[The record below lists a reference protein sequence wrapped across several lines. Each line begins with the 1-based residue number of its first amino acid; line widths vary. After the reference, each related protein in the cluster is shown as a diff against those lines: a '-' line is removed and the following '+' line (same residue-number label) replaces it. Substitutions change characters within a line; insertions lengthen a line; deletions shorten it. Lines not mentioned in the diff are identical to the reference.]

1 MAAGVFVGRI
11 GGLAAALGVGAGI
24 ALAAQGVAW
33 ADTGSTSNG
42 HPSAASSTKNAS
54 AGSAS
59 SARQKP
65 RPATKSQALS
75 VVSNPVRITP
85 TDPAPKAPNVVAVAL
100 SVLGATRRESQD
112 TVSAAYTTV
121 KPAATTSLVVKPA
134 NDAVAHA
141 SSARVT
147 AKAAALPAEAPPVDE
162 SLYSG
167 PPPTIF
173 QRAVVAGLRA
183 INFVTKTFNLP
194 FSLSGTSAQIPF
206 FTDGKP
212 DFFLLSGITAQ
223 KTEYEGMAVWTLT
236 PRDPSGQYVVAI
248 HGGSFIGQISIFHWW
263 TYTDMARDTHATI
276 VVPLYTL
283 APVGTA
289 ATDIPVMADFI
300 GAQIAAHGADNVSV
314 MGDSAGGTI
323 ALAALQE
330 IVKRNGTQP
339 HRLVLMAPALDLSD
353 TFPNPVDDPLLGN
366 PHDGHDN
373 NLLTW
378 AGDLAANDPVVSP
391 IFGSLA
397 GLPPTTV
404 YSSSRDLLT
413 QQALRLRDKATAAG
427 ADFTFVL
434 RKGQFHDWTI
444 FAPLP
449 DAYRERAGIYQSLG
463 L

>member
-33 ADTGSTSNG
+33 ADTGSASDG
-42 HPSAASSTKNAS
+42 ASSSAASTKNT
-54 AGSAS
+54 SAS

-75 VVSNPVRITP
+75 VVSNPVRITS
-85 TDPAPKAPNVVAVAL
+85 TAPAPKTPNVVAVAL
-100 SVLGATRRESQD
+100 SVLGATRRDDQD
-112 TVSAAYTTV
+112 AVSPAAAAA
-121 KPAATTSLVVKPA
+121 KPTATTSLVVNPTSST
-134 NDAVAHA
+134 VAHA

-147 AKAAALPAEAPPVDE
+147 STSEAVAAEAAPPVDE

-300 GAQIAAHGADNVSV
+300 GAQIAAHGSDNVSV

-330 IVKRNGTQP
+330 IVKRSGTQP

-366 PHDGHDN
+366 PHEGHDN

-378 AGDLAANDPVVSP
+378 AGDLATTDPVVSP

-449 DAYRERAGIYQSLG
+449 DAYRERAGIYQALG

>member
-1 MAAGVFVGRI
+1 MAAGVFVGRL

-33 ADTGSTSNG
+33 ADTGSAPAG
-42 HPSAASSTKNAS
+42 PSSSASSAKTTA
-54 AGSAS
+54 SAS
-59 SARQKP
+59 SARHKP
-65 RPATKSQALS
+65 RTTASSQAVS
-75 VVSNPVRITP
+75 VVSNPARAAATV
-85 TDPAPKAPNVVAVAL
+85 PAPKAPSVVAVAL
-100 SVLGATRRESQD
+100 SVLGATRREDQD
-112 TVSAAYTTV
+112 AASSVAAV
-121 KPAATTSLVVKPA
+121 KPSATTSLVPQ
-134 NDAVAHA
+134 A
-141 SSARVT
+141 SSARVA
-147 AKAAALPAEAPPVDE
+147 AKAEAVPSAATSPVDE

-167 PPPTIF
+167 PPPTIV
-173 QRAVVAGLRA
+173 QRAVVAGLRL

-212 DFFLLSGITAQ
+212 DFFLLAGIKAE
-223 KTEYEGMAVWTLT
+223 KTQYEGMAVWTLT
-236 PRDPSGQYVVAI
+236 PRNPSGQYVVGI

-263 TYTDMARDTHATI
+263 TYTDMARDTGATI

-289 ATDIPVMADFI
+289 ASDIPVMADFI
-300 GAQIAAHGADNVSV
+300 SAQIAAHGSDNVSV
-314 MGDSAGGTI
+314 IGDSAGGNI

-330 IVKRNGTQP
+330 IVKRNGVQP
-339 HRLVLMAPALDLSD
+339 HRLVLLAPALDLSD

-373 NLLTW
+373 NLMSW
-378 AGDLAANDPVVSP
+378 VGDLDPTDPVVSP
-391 IFGSLA
+391 IFGSLG

-404 YSSSRDLLT
+404 YSSSHDLLT

-449 DAYRERAGIYQSLG
+449 DAFRERAGIYQALG

>member
-1 MAAGVFVGRI
+1 MSGFSNPAR
-11 GGLAAALGVGAGI
+11 AAATV
-24 ALAAQGVAW
+24 
-33 ADTGSTSNG
+33 
-42 HPSAASSTKNAS
+42 PE
-54 AGSAS
+54 
-59 SARQKP
+59 
-65 RPATKSQALS
+65 
-75 VVSNPVRITP
+75 
-85 TDPAPKAPNVVAVAL
+85 PKAPNVVAVAL
-100 SVLGATRRESQD
+100 SLLGATRRDDQGA
-112 TVSAAYTTV
+112 TSAAAADA
-121 KPAATTSLVVKPA
+121 KPAVTTPLEGSSTA
-134 NDAVAHA
+134 DAVAHA

-147 AKAAALPAEAPPVDE
+147 AKAQTVAGDVSTPPVDE

-173 QRAVVAGLRA
+173 QRALVLGLQV

-212 DFFLLSGITAQ
+212 DFFLLSGIKAEQTD
-223 KTEYEGMAVWTLT
+223 YEGMAVWTLT
-236 PRDPSGQYVVAI
+236 PQNPSGQYVVGI

-263 TYTDMARDTHATI
+263 TYTDMARNTGATI

-283 APVGTA
+283 APLGNA

-300 GAQIAAHGADNVSV
+300 SAQITAHGSDNVSV
-314 MGDSAGGTI
+314 IGDSAGGNI

-366 PHDGHDN
+366 PHDAHDN
-373 NLLTW
+373 NLLQW
-378 AGDLAANDPVVSP
+378 VGDLDPTDPIVSP
-391 IFGSLA
+391 IFGSLG

-413 QQALRLRDKATAAG
+413 QQALRLRDKATATG

-434 RKGQFHDWTI
+434 REGQFHDWTI

-449 DAYRERAGIYQSLG
+449 DAFRERPGIYQALG
-463 L
+463 I

>member
-1 MAAGVFVGRI
+1 M
-11 GGLAAALGVGAGI
+11 
-24 ALAAQGVAW
+24 
-33 ADTGSTSNG
+33 T
-42 HPSAASSTKNAS
+42 
-54 AGSAS
+54 
-59 SARQKP
+59 
-65 RPATKSQALS
+65 AT
-75 VVSNPVRITP
+75 
-85 TDPAPKAPNVVAVAL
+85 
-100 SVLGATRRESQD
+100 
-112 TVSAAYTTV
+112 
-121 KPAATTSLVVKPA
+121 
-134 NDAVAHA
+134 
-141 SSARVT
+141 
-147 AKAAALPAEAPPVDE
+147 AEALTADVATPPVDE

-173 QRAVVAGLRA
+173 QRAVVVGLRV
-183 INFVTKTFNLP
+183 INFVTRALNLP

-206 FTDGKP
+206 FTDGTP
-212 DFFLLSGITAQ
+212 DFFLLSGIKAEQ
-223 KTEYEGMAVWTLT
+223 TEYNGMAVWTLT
-236 PRDPSGQYVVAI
+236 PRDPSGQYVVGI

-263 TYTDMARDTHATI
+263 TYTDMARNTGATI

-283 APVGTA
+283 APLGTA

-300 GAQIAAHGADNVSV
+300 SAQIAAHGSDNVSV
-314 MGDSAGGTI
+314 IGDSAGGNI

-353 TFPNPVDDPLLGN
+353 TFGNPVDDPLLGN

-373 NLLTW
+373 NLLSW
-378 AGDLAANDPVVSP
+378 VGDLDPTDPIVSP
-391 IFGSLA
+391 IFGSLG

-434 RKGQFHDWTI
+434 RQGQFHDWTI

-449 DAYRERAGIYQSLG
+449 DAYRERPGIYQALG

>member
-1 MAAGVFVGRI
+1 MKPVSKSA
-11 GGLAAALGVGAGI
+11 
-24 ALAAQGVAW
+24 
-33 ADTGSTSNG
+33 
-42 HPSAASSTKNAS
+42 PS
-54 AGSAS
+54 
-59 SARQKP
+59 
-65 RPATKSQALS
+65 L
-75 VVSNPVRITP
+75 
-85 TDPAPKAPNVVAVAL
+85 PAPKAPNVVAVAL
-100 SVLGATRRESQD
+100 TALGATRRDEQD
-112 TVSAAYTTV
+112 IVAASSTA
-121 KPAATTSLVVKPA
+121 KPAATTSLVPR
-134 NDAVAHA
+134 A
-141 SSARVT
+141 SSARVA
-147 AKAAALPAEAPPVDE
+147 AKADAVPAAATPPVDE

-167 PPPTIF
+167 PPPTMY
-173 QRAVVAGLRA
+173 QRALVAGLRV

-212 DFFLLSGITAQ
+212 DFFLLGGIKAE

-236 PRDPSGQYVVAI
+236 PRNASGQYVVGI

-263 TYTDMARDTHATI
+263 TYADMARDTGATI
-276 VVPLYTL
+276 VVPLYAL
-283 APVGTA
+283 APLGTA
-289 ATDIPVMADFI
+289 ATEIPIMADFI
-300 GAQIAAHGADNVSV
+300 SAQVAAHGSDNLSV
-314 MGDSAGGTI
+314 IGDSAGGNI

-366 PHDGHDN
+366 PHDGHDS
-373 NLLTW
+373 NLSSW
-378 AGDLAANDPVVSP
+378 AGDLDLTDPVVSP

-404 YSSSRDLLT
+404 YTSSRDLLT

-434 RKGQFHDWTI
+434 RQGQFHDWTI
-444 FAPLP
+444 FAGLP
-449 DAYRERAGIYQSLG
+449 DAYRERAGIYSALG

>member
-1 MAAGVFVGRI
+1 LAGN
-11 GGLAAALGVGAGI
+11 
-24 ALAAQGVAW
+24 VA
-33 ADTGSTSNG
+33 T
-42 HPSAASSTKNAS
+42 
-54 AGSAS
+54 
-59 SARQKP
+59 
-65 RPATKSQALS
+65 
-75 VVSNPVRITP
+75 
-85 TDPAPKAPNVVAVAL
+85 
-100 SVLGATRRESQD
+100 
-112 TVSAAYTTV
+112 
-121 KPAATTSLVVKPA
+121 
-134 NDAVAHA
+134 
-141 SSARVT
+141 
-147 AKAAALPAEAPPVDE
+147 PPVDE

-173 QRAVVAGLRA
+173 QRALVVGLQV
-183 INFVTKTFNLP
+183 INFITKTFNLP

-212 DFFLLSGITAQ
+212 DFFLLYGIKAEQ
-223 KTEYEGMAVWTLT
+223 TEYEGMAVWTLT
-236 PRDPSGQYVVAI
+236 PQNPSGQYVVGI

-263 TYTDMARDTHATI
+263 TYTDMARNTGATI

-283 APVGTA
+283 APLGTA
-289 ATDIPVMADFI
+289 ATDIPVMADFVS
-300 GAQIAAHGADNVSV
+300 AQIAAHGSDNVSV
-314 MGDSAGGTI
+314 IGDSAGGNI

-373 NLLTW
+373 NLLQW
-378 AGDLAANDPVVSP
+378 VGDLDPTDPIVSP
-391 IFGSLA
+391 IFGSLG

-413 QQALRLRDKATAAG
+413 QQALRLRDKATAAS

-434 RKGQFHDWTI
+434 REGQFHDWTI

-449 DAYRERAGIYQSLG
+449 DAFRERPGIYEALG
-463 L
+463 I

>member
-1 MAAGVFVGRI
+1 MAAGVFVGRV

-33 ADTGSTSNG
+33 ADTGSGSDG
-42 HPSAASSTKNAS
+42 RSSSASSTKNT
-54 AGSAS
+54 SAS

-65 RPATKSQALS
+65 RSVAKSQALS
-75 VVSNPVRITP
+75 VVSNPVRLTS
-85 TDPAPKAPNVVAVAL
+85 TDPTPKAPNVVAVAL
-100 SVLGATRRESQD
+100 SVLGTTRRDDQG
-112 TVSAAYTTV
+112 SASPALATV
-121 KPAATTSLVVKPA
+121 KPSTTTSLVVSSSI
-134 NDAVAHA
+134 DAAAHA
-141 SSARVT
+141 PSAR
-147 AKAAALPAEAPPVDE
+147 AILKAETVSAEAAPPVDE

-173 QRAVVAGLRA
+173 QRAVVVGLRV
-183 INFVTKTFNLP
+183 INFVTKALNLP

-212 DFFLLSGITAQ
+212 DFFLLSGIAAQ

-300 GAQIAAHGADNVSV
+300 GAQIAAHGSDNVSV

-330 IVKRNGTQP
+330 IVKRTGTQP
-339 HRLVLMAPALDLSD
+339 HRLLLLAPALDLSD

-378 AGDLAANDPVVSP
+378 AGDLATNDPVVSP

-413 QQALRLRDKATAAG
+413 QQALRLRDKATASG

-434 RKGQFHDWTI
+434 RTGQFHDWTI

-449 DAYRERAGIYQSLG
+449 DAYRERAGIYQALG